1 MLAAAGV
8 VNRLLGFVPRIALP
22 RMIGADGVGLYQM
35 GYPLLIVL
43 LTVITGGIPLSV
55 AKLVAEADSR
65 GDERSIRKTLS
76 AALAAT
82 LGAGL
87 LLAGGFLAVSD
98 LLVGTLFTDER
109 VSAAFRCMAPI
120 LPIVAVSAVLR
131 GYFQGR
137 QNMIPPA
144 SSQIVETVVRI
155 VAVLALSAWL
165 MRYGVEYAAAGAMLG
180 VAAGELAGMLMLV
193 GAWRRSTSPLRDGTS
208 VAPAGKSESDATV
221 RSVLGKLLKIAAPV
235 TGSRLVGSA
244 SYFLESVLIVQSLA
258 AAGVAASVATAQ
270 YGMLQGMVIPVLLL
284 PTALTYSLSVS
295 LVPALSEAAARN
307 DRDAVRRRLS
317 QSIRLSLVAGA
328 PFVTAMFVLSEP
340 LCRLLY
346 RNGETGRMLGMM
358 APFALMLYVQGPLQ
372 AALQALDRPGAAL
385 RNTVVGAVVKLV
397 LIVVLASRPEWGI
410 YGAVVAINVNMV
422 LVTILHAASVVRLL
436 GIRVGLVGDLA
447 KTAACMTFMAAAVVL
462 TARLTAFA
470 EPSVRFAAACSAGFA
485 VYTFSAAWLGLID
498 PRGMLRVILRR

>member
-1 MLAAAGV
+1 
-8 VNRLLGFVPRIALP
+8 
-22 RMIGADGVGLYQM
+22 
-35 GYPLLIVL
+35 
-43 LTVITGGIPLSV
+43 
-55 AKLVAEADSR
+55 
-65 GDERSIRKTLS
+65 
-76 AALAAT
+76 
-82 LGAGL
+82 
-87 LLAGGFLAVSD
+87 
-98 LLVGTLFTDER
+98 
-109 VSAAFRCMAPI
+109 
-120 LPIVAVSAVLR
+120 
-131 GYFQGR
+131 
-137 QNMIPPA
+137 
-144 SSQIVETVVRI
+144 
-155 VAVLALSAWL
+155 
-165 MRYGVEYAAAGAMLG
+165 
-180 VAAGELAGMLMLV
+180 
-193 GAWRRSTSPLRDGTS
+193 
-208 VAPAGKSESDATV
+208 
-221 RSVLGKLLKIAAPV
+221 
-235 TGSRLVGSA
+235 
-244 SYFLESVLIVQSLA
+244 
-258 AAGVAASVATAQ
+258 
-270 YGMLQGMVIPVLLL
+270 
-284 PTALTYSLSVS
+284 
-295 LVPALSEAAARN
+295 VPALSEAAARN